1 MRKIPPA
8 EWFLSQD
15 IGPERAAAI
24 MGDLEEL
31 AATRGRLWF
40 WIAYVRAL
48 ISLGWRTGGSAFIL
62 GLVCLRLMFGTV
74 VPWVMSHR
82 TIGLDDPGLF
92 GLSNPHVRMWCWNLS
107 LVTAQFLV
115 FAFPFVWIRFGMQD
129 RLTRLTCALFFVAM
143 PVYSFRPW
151 LMDLSGVL
159 VLAILIAALVAPA
172 WRKPLAVLA
181 GTFLP
186 AVAVKVTY
194 FFLQAFL
201 PRKVF
206 TRQLYH
212 IPAHWVFFVDAISFA
227 IAAIVCLKLYR
238 LLFPENSAT
247 PDAPKPPR
255 IPRTR
260 SCLKEPLPKLS

>member
-1 MRKIPPA
+1 MRKPPFA

-24 MGDLEEL
+24 YGDLEEL

-40 WIAYVRAL
+40 WTAYLRTI

-82 TIGLDDPGLF
+82 TASLSDAGIF
-92 GLSNPHVRMWCWNLS
+92 GLNDPRVRMLSWNLS

-129 RLTRLTCALFFVAM
+129 RLTRICCALFVVAM

-151 LMDLSGVL
+151 VMDISGVL
-159 VLAILIAALVAPA
+159 TLLILTAALVAPP

-194 FFLQAFL
+194 FFLQVFL

-206 TRQLYH
+206 MRRIYH
-212 IPAHWVFFVDAISFA
+212 IPAHWVFFVDAVSFA
-227 IAAIVCLKLYR
+227 VAAFVCLKLYR
-238 LLFPENSAT
+238 LLLRDSSA
-247 PDAPKPPR
+247 PRADPPPR
-255 IPRTR
+255 KLHWRRP
-260 SCLKEPLPKLS
+260 CLKSPQPKLS